1 MENERKDMPESQD
14 WIDDVLGA
22 ASPEKD
28 LGPDELAVYS
38 AGLIHPNDVELEQIL
53 AEQRQ
58 TDLEDEISAA
68 VESVLMEDAIGSTE
82 EATTIVELDPE
93 IQEAV
98 SDEVTQFFTPLEEDP
113 EAAEEIVPP
122 VLTGDEPGE
131 VVAEEEALPEEE
143 AFIEEDHEEEAP
155 KAKGRPKRK
164 KGYGLLGIPHILAT
178 LVWLAIIVA
187 IGVSL
192 GRTLWLCCA
201 DLMAFGKEG
210 KEVSITI
217 TDSDDIESIS
227 QKLADNGLV
236 RYPGL
241 FKTFAELT
249 GKDENISVGTFT
261 LNSKL
266 DYNAMINGMTIYAGA
281 RYVVDVTFPEGYTC
295 RDIFE
300 LLEEKEVC
308 TVAELEEYAANGELN
323 EYWFLEGVERGD
335 KYCLEGYLFPDT
347 YEFYTND
354 EPERVLEKML
364 DCFDVRYTDI
374 MKERLTE
381 INAAFA
387 EMLDNEGYD
396 QEYIDS
402 HQITIREAVIIAS
415 LIEKESANVEE
426 NHVIASVI
434 YNRLSDS
441 SEPHYLNIDAALI
454 YGLGGK
460 IDPETGESIP
470 LTTADLQTD
479 NPYNTYLN
487 TGLVPGPICNPG
499 QESLNAALTP
509 EDTNYFY
516 YALNPETGSHKFFT
530 NYDDHLEFLE
540 EVREWEEEQERLRQ
554 EAEAASEGQEND

>member
-1 MENERKDMPESQD
+1 
-14 WIDDVLGA
+14 
-22 ASPEKD
+22 
-28 LGPDELAVYS
+28 
-38 AGLIHPNDVELEQIL
+38 
-53 AEQRQ
+53 
-58 TDLEDEISAA
+58 
-68 VESVLMEDAIGSTE
+68 
-82 EATTIVELDPE
+82 PE
-93 IQEAV
+93 IQDAI
-98 SDEVTQFFTPLEEDP
+98 SNEVTQFFEVPVEEEPEVFEDEVIPQEETPVYYEEAIAPHYEEP
-113 EAAEEIVPP
+113 EVQEEIILDAPAVAEEIPQ
-122 VLTGDEPGE
+122 
-131 VVAEEEALPEEE
+131 
-143 AFIEEDHEEEAP
+143 EAP
-155 KAKGRPKRK
+155 KAKGRPKPK

-178 LVWLAIIVA
+178 FVWLAIILA

-201 DLMAFGKEG
+201 DVMAFDKPS
-210 KEVSITI
+210 KQASITI
-217 TDSDDIESIS
+217 TDSDDIESIAN
-227 QKLADNGLV
+227 KLAKQGLI

-261 LNSKL
+261 LDSKL

-308 TVAELEEYAANGELN
+308 TVAELEEYAANGELD

-354 EPERVLEKML
+354 EPGRVLEKML
-364 DCFDVRYTDI
+364 DCFDMRYTDI

-381 INAAFA
+381 INTAFA
-387 EMLDNEGYD
+387 DMLSDEGYD

-402 HQITIREAVIIAS
+402 HPITIREAVIIAS

-434 YNRLSDS
+434 YNRLTDS
-441 SEPHYLNIDAALI
+441 SQPHYLNIDAALI

-460 IDPETGESIP
+460 IDPETGESLP
-470 LTTADLQTD
+470 LTTTDLQTE

-509 EDTNYFY
+509 EETNYSY
-516 YALNPETGSHKFFT
+516 YALNPETGSHKFFK
-530 NYDDHLEFLE
+530 NYDDHLDFLE
-540 EVREWEEEQERLRQ
+540 EVQEWYAEQERLRQ
-554 EAEAASEGQEND
+554 EEEAAAATQETN